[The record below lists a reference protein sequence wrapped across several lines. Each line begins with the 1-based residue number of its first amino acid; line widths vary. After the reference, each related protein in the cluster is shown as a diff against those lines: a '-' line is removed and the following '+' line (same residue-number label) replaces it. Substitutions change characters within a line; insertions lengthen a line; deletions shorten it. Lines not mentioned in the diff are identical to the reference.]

1 MFYYLTGKIT
11 ILDTNLAVMDC
22 GGIGYACHVSNFT
35 LSQLRTGQECRLYTY
50 CYIKEDAFDIFGF
63 ISREELRLFEQLLS
77 VSGVG
82 PKAALA
88 ILSVATP
95 DQLKLAIMTGDE
107 KTIKMASGVGPKVA
121 QRVLLE
127 LKDKVGGELDFS
139 AGVSAAS
146 IAPAQQSGK
155 LATATQ
161 ALVGLE
167 FTQAEAAAALKGAD
181 VENMSVEELI
191 RYALRKRALS

>member
-11 ILDTNLAVMDC
+11 VLDTNLAVIDC
-22 GGIGYACHVSNFT
+22 GGVGYACHVST
-35 LSQLRTGQECRLYTY
+35 YTQAQLKRGDECRLYTY

-63 ISREELRLFEQLLS
+63 ISKEEHHLFEKLIG

-82 PKAALA
+82 PKAALS

-95 DQLKLAIMTGDE
+95 DQLKLAIMTGDQ
-107 KTIKMASGVGPKVA
+107 KTITMASGVGPKVA

-127 LKDKVGGELDFS
+127 LKDKIGGELDFS
-139 AGVSAAS
+139 GGIASNTTVSTAQTGKIAAVTS
-146 IAPAQQSGK
+146 
-155 LATATQ
+155 
-161 ALVGLE
+161 ALLSLE
-167 FTQAEAAAALKGAD
+167 FTQAEISSALKGAD
-181 VENMSVEELI
+181 VDQMSVEDLI